1 MGAWSRELAE
11 KPVAR
16 TLLNEPVVM
25 FRTITGAVGALRD
38 VCPHR
43 AVPLSLGAVVGEH
56 IRCPY
61 HALEFDLAGVCR
73 RNPHVKT
80 APERMSN
87 RSYAVV
93 ERHGMIWVWFGDAS
107 LAHPDQIV
115 DYSCFNSPAQF
126 TTCTGYLQINADY
139 RLVIDNLMDLA
150 HAEYIHPNTVGSLGA
165 AEVQQAKVVQME
177 GAITV
182 NSLWPNLAPNAVSKP
197 IWNRTER
204 IDQYQD
210 MTWRVAGNLF
220 LDLGIMAPGEPRSS
234 GYHTPSAH
242 ILTPEGDRATHYFWA
257 FARDFAMGDEKVSAG
272 IAATVQT
279 AFLTED
285 KPMIEA
291 AQLDST

>member
-1 MGAWSRELAE
+1 MA
-11 KPVAR
+11 
-16 TLLNEPVVM
+16 
-25 FRTITGAVGALRD
+25 
-38 VCPHR
+38 
-43 AVPLSLGAVVGEH
+43 
-56 IRCPY
+56 
-61 HALEFDLAGVCR
+61 
-73 RNPHVKT
+73 
-80 APERMSN
+80 
-87 RSYAVV
+87 
-93 ERHGMIWVWFGDAS
+93 
-107 LAHPDQIV
+107 
-115 DYSCFNSPAQF
+115 
-126 TTCTGYLQINADY
+126 
-139 RLVIDNLMDLA
+139 
-150 HAEYIHPNTVGSLGA
+150 
-165 AEVQQAKVVQME
+165 
-177 GAITV
+177 AITV

-210 MTWRVAGNLF
+210 MTWRAAGNLF

-291 AQLDST
+291 AQRNIDHAGASLRNFTVGDAGSASVRRGARSIGGPGKAAIVRSRKIRCDSFHTNVPKVLDSQSRDQTDRIAASQALTANIPVACGLSSTEVPRNC